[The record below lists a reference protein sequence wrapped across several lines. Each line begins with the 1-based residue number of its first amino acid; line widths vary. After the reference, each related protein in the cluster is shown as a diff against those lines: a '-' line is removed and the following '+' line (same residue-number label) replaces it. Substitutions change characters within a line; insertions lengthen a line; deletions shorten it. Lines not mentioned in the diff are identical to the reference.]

1 MNIAFA
7 GFRHSHILGLYNTA
21 LNEESISITGCF
33 EENEQARKAAEDME
47 INFKYDSYQK
57 LLEDSDVEIVA
68 IGDYYGIR
76 GQRVIEALEHGKH
89 VICDKPLCTSLEE
102 LDKIESLVKEK
113 NLKICIMLDLRYM
126 PQTEKVKEIIASGEL
141 GKINIATFTGQHCL
155 DYGKRP
161 DWYFEDGKHGGTI
174 NDIAIHGIDLIRYIT
189 GKNLSKVDC
198 AKTWNAFATQEP
210 NFEDSAQFMGD
221 MEGMAV
227 NADVSYAAPKFD
239 GILPTYWNF
248 TLWGDKGMLNFK
260 LCDNE
265 IHIYKNKK
273 EIITM
278 PDRKIDYLCDFVKEI
293 NGENPKYIN
302 TMDMLASQRQV
313 LTIQKASENQ
323 KGC

>member
-7 GFRHSHILGLYNTA
+7 GFRHVHIFDLYNTA
-21 LNEESISITGCF
+21 LNEDSVSIVGCF
-33 EENEQARKAAEDME
+33 EENTTARKSAEDLG
-47 INFKYDSYQK
+47 INFRYNTYKQ
-57 LLEDSDVEIVA
+57 LLEDKEVDIVA

-76 GQRVIEALEHGKH
+76 GQRVIEAL
-89 VICDKPLCTSLEE
+89 CDKPLCTSLEE
-102 LDKIESLVKEK
+102 LDIIEKLVREK

-126 PQTEKVKEIIASGEL
+126 SQTEKVKELVLSGEL

-155 DYGKRP
+155 DYGNRP
-161 DWYFEDGKHGGTI
+161 SWYFEDGKHGGTI

-189 GKNLSKVDC
+189 RKNLSGVEC
-198 AKTWNAFATQEP
+198 VKTWNAFATQEP
-210 NFEDSAQFMGD
+210 DFKDSAQFMID

-248 TLWGDKGMLNFK
+248 TFWGDKAMLNFK

-265 IHIYKNKK
+265 IHIYRNK
-273 EIITM
+273 EEVITL
-278 PDRKIDYLCDFVKEI
+278 PNRKINYLNDFVKEI
-293 NGENPKYIN
+293 NGEEPKYIN
-302 TMDMLASQRQV
+302 TLDMLASQRQV
-313 LTIQKASENQ
+313 LTIQKASDNQ